1 LKLRKNNFS
10 TLKIVY
16 KKKQIKLNLILGITW
31 FAVGLIGVFRHEEP
45 KWIDYFYLVISFL
58 YFALYF
64 YHKNGHYVRFENGVI
79 KQNWPYGKSLPLSEI
94 KTIRHFAGE
103 YTLKTEKK
111 KLTINIDLI
120 DEDSLLKL
128 KNELKKLS
136 AEWI

>member
-1 LKLRKNNFS
+1 M
-10 TLKIVY
+10 KIFY
-16 KKKQIKLNLILGITW
+16 KKKQVKLNLILGIMW
-31 FAVGLIGVFRHEEP
+31 FAVGLIGVFTNEEP
-45 KWIDYFYLVISFL
+45 KWTDYFYIFISFL

-64 YHKNGHYVRFENGVI
+64 YHKKGYYLTLGNGLIQLNRPFGKKI
-79 KQNWPYGKSLPLSEI
+79 KLSDV
-94 KTIRHFAGE
+94 KTIKHFAGE
-103 YTLKTEKK
+103 YNLKTDKK